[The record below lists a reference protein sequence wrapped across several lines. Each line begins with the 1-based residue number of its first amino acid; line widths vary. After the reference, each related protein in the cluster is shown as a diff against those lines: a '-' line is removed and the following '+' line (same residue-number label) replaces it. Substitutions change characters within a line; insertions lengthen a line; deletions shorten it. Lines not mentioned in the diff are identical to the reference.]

1 MSENPSVRVRFAP
14 SPTGY
19 LHVGGVRTAL
29 FNYLYAKG
37 QGGKFLLRIED
48 TDRLRSN
55 AEFENEI
62 LQSMKWLGLDW
73 DEEIVYQSRRLAR
86 YQEISNQ
93 LIQKGFAYEKTD
105 DGKSAVV
112 FKMPSKQIFFAD
124 TIRGN
129 VSFDTQLFDDL
140 VIMKSDGF
148 PTYHFANV
156 VDDHDMEISH
166 VIRGEDH
173 LSNTPRQVLLYEAMG
188 WKPPK
193 YAHLPLI
200 LGHDGTPLSKRHG
213 AVAASSYREEGYL
226 ASGLLNYLALLG
238 WGDANEDFFTLDQV
252 RKKFSLKKVNKAG
265 AKYDLEK
272 LEWLNGRHIKAL
284 PKETYIRLM
293 SDYYSSEKEQFTETE
308 WKALILLY
316 QARVKTLR
324 QLKDEANYVFQEIA
338 EYDKT
343 LIDELLKEE
352 QLPHYL
358 EACLVGLV
366 KCHDFLK
373 ADEIEKNIR
382 ETAEFLHQPAKVL
395 IHPLRFA
402 LTGKTV
408 SPGLFEL
415 MVVLGRQSCIDRI
428 SRLLSK
434 LRRD

>member
-14 SPTGY
+14 SPTGN

-48 TDRLRSN
+48 TDQARSSL
-55 AEFENEI
+55 EFEKEI

-86 YQEISNQ
+86 YQEVSSL
-93 LIQKGFAYEKTD
+93 LIQQGLAYTKTE
-105 DGKSAVV
+105 DGKSAVI
-112 FKMPSKQIFFAD
+112 FKTPSKQVFFED
-124 TIRGN
+124 IIRGN

-156 VDDHDMEISH
+156 IDDHDMEISH

-173 LSNTPRQVLLYEAMG
+173 LSNTPRQILLYQALG
-188 WKPPK
+188 WKAPK

-226 ASGLLNYLALLG
+226 AAGLLNYLALLG
-238 WGDANEDFFTLDQV
+238 WGDANEDFFTLEQLC
-252 RKKFSLKKVNKAG
+252 KKFSLKKVNKSS

-284 PKETYIRLM
+284 SQ
-293 SDYYSSEKEQFTETE
+293 SDYIALVSEYYASEKKQFTDEN
-308 WKALILLY
+308 WKNFVLLY
-316 QARVKTLR
+316 QGRIKTLK
-324 QLKDEANYVFQEIA
+324 QLKSEAAYVFNDIEKYDEVLIQEFA
-338 EYDKT
+338 K
-343 LIDELLKEE
+343 
-352 QLPHYL
+352 
-358 EACLVGLV
+358 
-366 KCHDFLK
+366 
-373 ADEIEKNIR
+373 EKNISVYLEDCLKALENCADFSKADLLEQSVR
-382 ETAEFLHQPAKVL
+382 ETATKIEQPAKVL

-415 MVVLGRQSCIDRI
+415 MVVLGRQRCIERVSNLI
-428 SRLLSK
+428 KQL
-434 LRRD
+434 